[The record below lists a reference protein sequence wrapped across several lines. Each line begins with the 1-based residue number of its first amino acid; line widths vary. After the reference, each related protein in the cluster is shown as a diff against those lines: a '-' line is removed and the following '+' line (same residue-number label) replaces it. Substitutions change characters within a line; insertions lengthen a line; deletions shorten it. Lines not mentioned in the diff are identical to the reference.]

1 MSDLAANDLIRR
13 LAIFG
18 ALNLLILTLI
28 LASVSGNGNEI
39 FLGFILGL
47 GLLLLFFG
55 SIVIVGFFQK
65 KNGYDVRLANLEQ
78 FLSVIFLSV
87 GLIQTIVGL
96 IAIEIFLI
104 TQGLLLVL
112 LGNSTRKRVSTIRNP
127 QFIDWYTKDKPSDV
141 TLRTEEV
148 YASCPHCSSLLA
160 VIPNLLAPHDRCPNC
175 DGLLV
180 SSIEE
185 E

>member
-1 MSDLAANDLIRR
+1 MGELAANDLIRR

-18 ALNLLILTLI
+18 ALNLLILSLI
-28 LASVSGNGNEI
+28 LVSVSGNGNDI
-39 FLGFILGL
+39 FLGFILGF

-55 SIVIVGFFQK
+55 SIVIIGFFRRK
-65 KNGYDVRLANLEQ
+65 EGYDARLANLEQ
-78 FLSVIFLSV
+78 FLSVIFLTV
-87 GLIQTIVGL
+87 GLIQTIVGF
-96 IAIEIFLI
+96 IAMEIFLI
-104 TQGLLLVL
+104 TQGLLLLL

-127 QFIDWYTKDKPSDV
+127 QFMEWYNQGKSSDV
-141 TLRTEEV
+141 VLRTEEV

-160 VIPNLLAPHDRCPNC
+160 VIPNLLGPHDRCPNC

>member
-1 MSDLAANDLIRR
+1 M
-13 LAIFG
+13 
-18 ALNLLILTLI
+18 
-28 LASVSGNGNEI
+28 
-39 FLGFILGL
+39 

-55 SIVIVGFFQK
+55 TIVIVGFFQK
-65 KNGYDVRLANLEQ
+65 KIGYDVRLANLEQ

>member
-1 MSDLAANDLIRR
+1 MGELAANDLIRR

-18 ALNLLILTLI
+18 ALNLLILSLI
-28 LASVSGNGNEI
+28 LVSVSGNGNDI
-39 FLGFILGL
+39 FLGFILGF

-55 SIVIVGFFQK
+55 TIVIIGFFQTK
-65 KNGYDVRLANLEQ
+65 DGYDVRLANLEQ
-78 FLSVIFLSV
+78 FLSVIFLTV
-87 GLIQTIVGL
+87 GLIQTIVGF
-96 IAIEIFLI
+96 IAMEIFLI
-104 TQGLLLVL
+104 TQGLLLLL

-127 QFIDWYTKDKPSDV
+127 QFMEWYNQGKPSDV
-141 TLRTEEV
+141 VLRTEEV

-160 VIPNLLAPHDRCPNC
+160 VIPGLLGPHDRCPNC